1 MNYLIFN
8 KIDSGKK
15 KRIRTRRYGRDGYGK
30 KRRPL
35 AHGDEPGVAGTS

>member
-8 KIDSGKK
+8 KIDSGK

-30 KRRPL
+30 KGGPSRT
-35 AHGDEPGVAGTS
+35 GTSPVSLGPPG